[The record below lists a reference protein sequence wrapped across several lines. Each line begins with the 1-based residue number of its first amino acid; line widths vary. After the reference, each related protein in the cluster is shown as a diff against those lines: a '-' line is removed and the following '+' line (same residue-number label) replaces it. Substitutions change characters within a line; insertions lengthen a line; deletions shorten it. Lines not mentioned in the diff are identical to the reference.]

1 MEYMKQHLADSMLA
15 VGKDKISTSKAA
27 LSFRKSMQVNI
38 TSDVMVP
45 DDLCKVVIDRKPDK
59 VAIGKLLKSG
69 EAVPGAELV
78 ENMNL
83 QVK

>member
-1 MEYMKQHLADSMLA
+1 VS
-15 VGKDKISTSKAA
+15 
-27 LSFRKSMQVNI
+27 I
-38 TSDVMVP
+38 TNDVMVP

-59 VAIGKLLKSG
+59 TAIGKLLKSG

>member
-1 MEYMKQHLADSMLA
+1 
-15 VGKDKISTSKAA
+15 
-27 LSFRKSMQVNI
+27 
-38 TSDVMVP
+38 MVP

-59 VAIGKLLKSG
+59 AVIGKLLKAG